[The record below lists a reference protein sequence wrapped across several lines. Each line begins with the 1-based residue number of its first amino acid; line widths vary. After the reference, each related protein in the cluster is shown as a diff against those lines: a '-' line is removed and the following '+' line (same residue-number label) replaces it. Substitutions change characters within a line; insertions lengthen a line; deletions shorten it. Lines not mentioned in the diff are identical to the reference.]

1 MVKGIYDKIIKETLF
16 SLLPLLEDYELK
28 NFNVTVSKVII
39 RLLPKKI
46 KIKESD
52 YGLKDIYGPYG

>member
-28 NFNVTVSKVII
+28 NFNVTVSKVIL
-39 RLLPKKI
+39 RLLPKEI
-46 KIKESD
+46 KIKEDD
-52 YGLKDIYGPYG
+52 YELKGIYVPYG